1 MRGSAASIIALVLSA
16 SGCAVA
22 FNVGAVRVTNMCR
35 SRASSLA
42 RYSRCPHGARQHY
55 LLRVTHDTYRG
66 MLIVLGC
73 RGRTGTSALAMQ
85 AQKKQYAQAV
95 ADPYRAL
102 GLTDRKADGT
112 SIRQAYMSKAKVC
125 HPDVNAS
132 PEAAEEFKKI
142 SDAYER
148 LMDDEKRREYDEAW
162 MLMRAGLC
170 MHVLDVPCVA
180 DERVQVE
187 VTCVH
192 GVCMNLDTC
201 ICHPFAVICDAL
213 NNCARC
219 TSLTAA
225 RPCFRSEGRGNH
237 EATDARAGGN
247 HCAGW
252 RCICRAGCYS
262 TYLGT
267 LLR

>member
-1 MRGSAASIIALVLSA
+1 
-16 SGCAVA
+16 
-22 FNVGAVRVTNMCR
+22 
-35 SRASSLA
+35 
-42 RYSRCPHGARQHY
+42 
-55 LLRVTHDTYRG
+55 

-73 RGRTGTSALAMQ
+73 WSRTGASALAMQ

-170 MHVLDVPCVA
+170 MHVLDVPCVWQTNVS
-180 DERVQVE
+180 RL
-187 VTCVH
+187 
-192 GVCMNLDTC
+192 M
-201 ICHPFAVICDAL
+201 
-213 NNCARC
+213 
-219 TSLTAA
+219 
-225 RPCFRSEGRGNH
+225 
-237 EATDARAGGN
+237 
-247 HCAGW
+247 
-252 RCICRAGCYS
+252 
-262 TYLGT
+262 
-267 LLR
+267 